1 MAKKREITNEE
12 RAVIV
17 ALRQEGYSIRAI
29 AEKTGVTH
37 PTVLYTLRR
46 KTETGSN
53 SSRSRSGRPLV
64 TTKHEDKFICV
75 SSKRERTRT
84 APDLRAELN
93 GMRNTPVSTSTV
105 QRRLREYGLM
115 GRIAVKKPFLRKQN
129 KIKRLGWARNGLL
142 SNSRRCFSRMSP
154 NLKFFEEKEE
164 YMSVECVANV
174 A

>member
-46 KTETGSN
+46 KTEMGSN
-53 SSRSRSGRPLV
+53 SSRSRSGRPRV

-93 GMRNTPVSTSTV
+93 GMRDTPVSTSTV
-105 QRRLREYGLM
+105 
-115 GRIAVKKPFLRKQN
+115 
-129 KIKRLGWARNGLL
+129 
-142 SNSRRCFSRMSP
+142 
-154 NLKFFEEKEE
+154 
-164 YMSVECVANV
+164 
-174 A
+174 